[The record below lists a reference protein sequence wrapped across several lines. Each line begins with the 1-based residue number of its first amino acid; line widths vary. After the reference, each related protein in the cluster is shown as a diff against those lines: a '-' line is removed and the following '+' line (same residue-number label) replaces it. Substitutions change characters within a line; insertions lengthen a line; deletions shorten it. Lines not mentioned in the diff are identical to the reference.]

1 MARSALERTG
11 LIRDIEDSVNEPGEH
26 TREIDVVIKTI
37 RDFIEGA
44 NDTSFQ
50 VLFDLLTGR
59 ELGIG
64 LRRGPLP
71 LFLAFVLRDYRDE
84 VKITRDGEE
93 RPLSEETLD
102 DLSKRPDAYALT
114 RINWSPEMGEYIS
127 ELSRVFS
134 VKSDSPSRADLAEA
148 MRLWFAGLPQM
159 TRNCRYDHT
168 TDAGKDRIPPERDGF
183 FRAIRRIDTDTDKLL
198 FEELPGSLASPS
210 APRHSSSPSKPRK
223 SRVTNASRTPL
234 RRFPQPL
241 PSFSIP
247 APTTKPPSPPFSE
260 TGLTPIPCS
269 NPTYS
274 RE

>member
-1 MARSALERTG
+1 MRCHLSQHPRITSESLNKNDLTGTAFSSRTKIIKALCAPVLQRNLGFVGNGQETSMARSALERTG

-114 RINWSPEMGEYIS
+114 RINWSRRWGNTS
-127 ELSRVFS
+127 VSSRGYS
-134 VKSDSPSRADLAEA
+134 VLNRT
-148 MRLWFAGLPQM
+148 LPLEQIL
-159 TRNCRYDHT
+159 RKRCGSGSQGCR
-168 TDAGKDRIPPERDGF
+168 R
-183 FRAIRRIDTDTDKLL
+183 
-198 FEELPGSLASPS
+198 
-210 APRHSSSPSKPRK
+210 
-223 SRVTNASRTPL
+223 
-234 RRFPQPL
+234 
-241 PSFSIP
+241 
-247 APTTKPPSPPFSE
+247 
-260 TGLTPIPCS
+260 
-269 NPTYS
+269 
-274 RE
+274 